1 MDHGGAQR
9 LPKGAGRHKH
19 GGGEYN
25 AEQAQHAWTRRAM
38 GLDHRVGHP
47 VLIDLPHGSLWWT
60 EGRRRYLDSFQYSGK
75 HRAGLLSEKPLCR
88 GRPVCP
94 REKEVVYGCQT
105 GVCSGYV

>member
-75 HRAGLLSEKPLCR
+75 HRAASPGMGRSEEWQIY
-88 GRPVCP
+88 VSNDTQ
-94 REKEVVYGCQT
+94 VV
-105 GVCSGYV
+105 